1 MALNSR
7 RTLLFASG
15 ALAVWAGVLT
25 ALLMRQDALTFP
37 GARTLKAPSADM
49 LEDSG
54 AWALS
59 VTGPDGQ
66 RIECFAIGD
75 QDSGNRIL
83 AFPGNGGDALAYA
96 IWFMAQL
103 RMHAPDASFCVV
115 APHYRGYGATGGQLS
130 GPGMEADAKTLAL
143 ALQPR
148 AIFGRSLGAGM
159 AALAAVAFPAPT
171 LVISPWESLIHV
183 ARDFARGFAPL
194 RILKKFFR
202 HEVKAG
208 EAAVQAT
215 SAIRCL
221 VFTRDSLVSNDRSR
235 AFFLAWAGDK
245 TWVELSGGHE
255 DAINLS
261 AADAGFLLGALA
273 NPALAARQV
282 DDSRQTVKCRLRP
295 PPIDR
300 NDCETDF
307 VQ

>member
-1 MALNSR
+1 MTSNTR
-7 RTLLFASG
+7 RTLLLASG

-25 ALLMRQDALTFP
+25 ALLMRQDALIFP
-37 GARTLKAPSADM
+37 GARTLKAPTAD
-49 LEDSG
+49 LLQDTG

-59 VTGPDGQ
+59 VAGPDGH

-75 QDSGNRIL
+75 QASGNTIL

-96 IWFMAQL
+96 IWLVAQL
-103 RMHAPDASFCVV
+103 RVHAPDASFCVI
-115 APHYRGYGATGGQLS
+115 APHYRGYGATGGRVS

-143 ALQPR
+143 ALQPC

-183 ARDFARGFAPL
+183 ARDYARGFAPL

-202 HEVKAG
+202 HNVKAG

-215 SAIRCL
+215 SPIRCL
-221 VFTRDSLVSNDRSR
+221 VFARDSLISNDRSR

-255 DAINLS
+255 DAIDLS

-273 NPALAARQV
+273 PPVLPPLAQLDTIEAGA
-282 DDSRQTVKCRLRP
+282 SESLSAGA
-295 PPIDR
+295 
-300 NDCETDF
+300 ETA
-307 VQ
+307 V

>member
-1 MALNSR
+1 MASNAR
-7 RTLLFASG
+7 RTLLLASG

-25 ALLMRQDALTFP
+25 TLLMRQDRLIFP
-37 GARTLKAPSADM
+37 GSRTLKAPTADM
-49 LEDSG
+49 LQGTG

-59 VTGPDGQ
+59 VASHDGQ

-75 QDSGNRIL
+75 PGSENRIL
-83 AFPGNGGDALAYA
+83 AFPGNGGDGLAYA
-96 IWFMAQL
+96 IWLMAQL
-103 RMHAPDASFCVV
+103 RTHAPDASCCVI
-115 APHYRGYGATGGQLS
+115 APHYRGYGATGGQVS

-143 ALQPR
+143 ALQPC

-194 RILKKFFR
+194 RILKQFFR

-215 SAIRCL
+215 SPIRCL
-221 VFTRDSLVSNDRSR
+221 VFTRDSLISNDRSK

-245 TWVELSGGHE
+245 TWVELNGNHE
-255 DAINLS
+255 DQIDLS
-261 AADAGFLLGALA
+261 PADAGFLLGALA
-273 NPALAARQV
+273 PTALLPLAKTDDIEARDSECRPRAA
-282 DDSRQTVKCRLRP
+282 DSTSRFNEP
-295 PPIDR
+295 
-300 NDCETDF
+300 
-307 VQ
+307 